1 MTELRLPIIT
11 SETIAAMDTQGNPP
25 LKTFMTQWYSEI
37 NKAITQW
44 EKEFMCDLEPSDLEI
59 KIRKEVM
66 DAVKKLSSELLKEK
80 PNYNKETMEMVGYAE
95 IIQDRLNLL
104 WGE

>member
-44 EKEFMCDLEPSDLEI
+44 EKEFMAKLEPPDLEL

-66 DAVKKLSSELLKEK
+66 DAVD
-80 PNYNKETMEMVGYAE
+80 EMTDQLHSPQIPITHMKTLAYT
-95 IIQDRLNLL
+95 IKDRLNLL

>member
-1 MTELRLPIIT
+1 M
-11 SETIAAMDTQGNPP
+11 
-25 LKTFMTQWYSEI
+25 
-37 NKAITQW
+37 
-44 EKEFMCDLEPSDLEI
+44 PSDLEI

>member
-44 EKEFMCDLEPSDLEI
+44 EKEFMAKLEPPDLEL

-66 DAVKKLSSELLKEK
+66 DAVDDLIA
-80 PNYNKETMEMVGYAE
+80 ETNQEYSTSKAQTLAE